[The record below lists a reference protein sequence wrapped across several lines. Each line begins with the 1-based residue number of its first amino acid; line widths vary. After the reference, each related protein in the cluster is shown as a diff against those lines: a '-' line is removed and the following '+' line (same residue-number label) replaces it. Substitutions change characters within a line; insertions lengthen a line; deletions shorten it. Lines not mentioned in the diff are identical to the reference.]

1 MEEVKPS
8 VFPKKTEEPP
18 KKIVEPP
25 KKVEEEVVRSSVT
38 ENKVFNDPPKKL

>member
-1 MEEVKPS
+1 

-25 KKVEEEVVRSSVT
+25 KKVEEEVVRSSVA
-38 ENKVFNDPPKKL
+38 ENKVNNDPPKKL